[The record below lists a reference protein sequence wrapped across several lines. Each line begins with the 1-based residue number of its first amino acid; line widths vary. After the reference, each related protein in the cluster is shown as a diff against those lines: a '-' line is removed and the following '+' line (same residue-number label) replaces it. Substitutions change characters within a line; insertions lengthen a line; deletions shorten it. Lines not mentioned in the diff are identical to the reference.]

1 MKAAITMR
9 DIRKTYRE
17 GSGIVPVLHG
27 LDIDVYSG
35 EVVMLMGPSGG
46 GKTTLLSIMGCIL
59 QACSGSIVIDGEE
72 VSHLGEDDLPRIRR
86 EHIEEVS
93 HLGEDDLPRIRREH
107 IGFIFQSFNLFPALT
122 AAENV
127 ELMLDV
133 KGIRGILARKQARS
147 LLTSVGLADKADTVP
162 ANLSGGQK
170 QRVAIARALAGDPG
184 IILADEPTA
193 ALDSRTGRSIME
205 MLRSLAHE
213 RGRAVVIVTHDPRVL
228 EFADRTICMEDGKIT
243 EASANPQELSV
254 AGAAASPVLPPLAS
268 ALTGVPAL
276 C

>member
-1 MKAAITMR
+1 MKTAIAMR
-9 DIRKTYRE
+9 DIYKTYQE
-17 GSGIVPVLHG
+17 GSTVVPVLHG
-27 LDIDVYSG
+27 VDIEVGSG
-35 EVVMLMGPSGG
+35 EVVMLMGPSGS

-72 VSHLGEDDLPRIRR
+72 VSHLGEEDLPRIRR
-86 EHIEEVS
+86 EQ
-93 HLGEDDLPRIRREH
+93 
-107 IGFIFQSFNLFPALT
+107 IGFIFQSFNLFPMLT

-133 KGIRGILARKQARS
+133 KGIRGAQARNHAYS

-193 ALDSRTGRSIME
+193 ALDSQTGRGIME
-205 MLRSLAHE
+205 TLRDLAHE

-228 EFADRTICMEDGKIT
+228 EFADRTIYMEDGRVGIIQT
-243 EASANPQELSV
+243 IQRTYRSA
-254 AGAAASPVLPPLAS
+254 G
-268 ALTGVPAL
+268 
-276 C
+276 